1 MEKKSLINNAIFN
14 MIYKLLNV
22 LFPLIS
28 SAYISRIILA
38 DGIGKVSYAQ
48 NIVSYFTMV
57 AALGIPSYGIREIAK
72 SRNNHNEL
80 NKTFTELFCINFIS
94 TFLCVFI
101 YYIFILSFQ
110 QFQKEITLHLIFGLL
125 IVFNF
130 INVDWFYQGMEDY
143 VYISIRS
150 IIIKFLSLVL
160 LFLFVK
166 DRNDYIIYAIIT
178 CLATGGN
185 YIYNIFHLRKYIS
198 FQFHDINLL
207 NHMKPI
213 LLLVVCSISTELYS
227 KIDVTMLGSNY
238 DERIVGYYTNAQ
250 KLITVIV
257 SITSSLSSVF
267 LPRLSYYYI
276 NEEKKFNDLISKGL
290 NILFYISI
298 PSCLGILLISNN
310 LIPAFFGS
318 NFNPAVL
325 TVQIL
330 SPLIIIK
337 SVGDLLCYQINI
349 ATNNERKLLYAYSAA
364 AIINIVLNSI
374 FIPIYFDKGAAFASV
389 ISELVVNISLSI
401 SSLKMIKIKMSKKNI
416 TSIIYSSIALI
427 CVVSIINLL
436 KINSVIILMIQV
448 VCGIIVYLTISL
460 LTHNEFALTMI
471 QYIKNK
477 IHLPN

>member
-1 MEKKSLINNAIFN
+1 M
-14 MIYKLLNV
+14 
-22 LFPLIS
+22 
-28 SAYISRIILA
+28 
-38 DGIGKVSYAQ
+38 
-48 NIVSYFTMV
+48 
-57 AALGIPSYGIREIAK
+57 
-72 SRNNHNEL
+72 
-80 NKTFTELFCINFIS
+80 
-94 TFLCVFI
+94 
-101 YYIFILSFQ
+101 
-110 QFQKEITLHLIFGLL
+110 
-125 IVFNF
+125 
-130 INVDWFYQGMEDY
+130 
-143 VYISIRS
+143 
-150 IIIKFLSLVL
+150 
-160 LFLFVK
+160 
-166 DRNDYIIYAIIT
+166 
-178 CLATGGN
+178 
-185 YIYNIFHLRKYIS
+185 
-198 FQFHDINLL
+198 
-207 NHMKPI
+207 
-213 LLLVVCSISTELYS
+213 
-227 KIDVTMLGSNY
+227 
-238 DERIVGYYTNAQ
+238 
-250 KLITVIV
+250 
-257 SITSSLSSVF
+257 
-267 LPRLSYYYI
+267 
-276 NEEKKFNDLISKGL
+276 
-290 NILFYISI
+290 
-298 PSCLGILLISNN
+298 ISNN